1 MIPQETNLSS
11 DRSAPPALPDLP
23 EPPAELTPYIIDLVR
38 RGVDDI
44 GRAPDGA
51 QEDTLNATAFRIGR
65 LVGAGAIGLEDACR
79 SLEDAGLAMHSYDAR
94 RPWTAGYIRYKVRR
108 SVSQGAAKPD
118 PIYAIQQRGAGI
130 QYANMPTVPPS
141 GAVVLLSQLTGDYGG
156 NFTVW
161 PGSHIFFENHFKE
174 HGHEILGEGMPKVD
188 LPNEPVQITGEP
200 GDAILTHHQI
210 VHTAAPNTSS
220 HIRYA
225 TIFRLRHKD
234 CDEIGT
240 RRLHRYMAQM
250 ARHPGGADRT
260 GSSTA
265 EAPIPGPLAHIGK
278 RG

>member
-1 MIPQETNLSS
+1 MLEA
-11 DRSAPPALPDLP
+11 SAGQIALRFPTAP
-23 EPPAELTPYIIDLVR
+23 VAEPGPTRDHLNRIGSGLNGQAKGQDR
-38 RGVDDI
+38 RGF
-44 GRAPDGA
+44 
-51 QEDTLNATAFRIGR
+51 T
-65 LVGAGAIGLEDACR
+65 GL
-79 SLEDAGLAMHSYDAR
+79 
-94 RPWTAGYIRYKVRR
+94 
-108 SVSQGAAKPD
+108 
-118 PIYAIQQRGAGI
+118 
-130 QYANMPTVPPS
+130 
-141 GAVVLLSQLTGDYGG
+141 AVVLLSQLTGDYGG

-200 GDAILTHHQI
+200 GDAILAHHQI

-240 RRLHRYMAQM
+240 RRLHRYMARM